1 MDEATPYALH
11 AQAARRALADSG
23 LDRALIDGLASAG
36 LGTLAPVEVAEY
48 LGLRPTW
55 VDSTSVGGA
64 TWEVMAAHAAD
75 AIAQRR
81 ANAVLLVYGSTARA
95 DIKAR
100 RRTSDLSF
108 GARGPLQFEVPYGHT
123 LIAKYAMAARRHMHQ
138 YGTTLEQL
146 AQVAVQAR
154 ANAAANPDALY
165 REPITVEDVLSGPM
179 IADPFTKLHCCV
191 RSDGGCAVLLVGEE
205 YVPDLARH
213 PVWVL
218 GAGTAVSHT
227 TMSEWEDFTVSP
239 AAVSGRAAFERA
251 GVTPR
256 DIDLAEIY
264 DAFTYMT
271 LVTLEDL
278 GFCAKGEGGAFVAEG
293 RLLRDG
299 SLPVN
304 TDGGG
309 LSACH
314 PGMRGLFLL
323 VEAVRQLR
331 GEADEARAVGGAD
344 EARAV
349 GGADEARAVGEADET
364 CAVGEADEVRA
375 VGGADEV
382 RAAGEADEVRA
393 AGEADEVR
401 AVGEAD
407 EVRAAGEADEA
418 GVAGA
423 TGAAAG
429 GRQVRRADGSLP
441 ELAVAS
447 GTGGWFCSSGTVV
460 LGRG

>member
-1 MDEATPYALH
+1 MSSAKRKRARKVAVVGVALSDCGRVDDATPYALH

-23 LDRALIDGLASAG
+23 LDRSAVDGLASAG

-55 VDSTSVGGA
+55 TDSTSVGGS

-75 AIAQRR
+75 AIAAGHAR
-81 ANAVLLVYGSTARA
+81 AVLLVYGSTARA
-95 DIKAR
+95 DIRAG
-100 RRTSDLSF
+100 RRTSNLSF

-123 LIAKYAMAARRHMHQ
+123 LVAKYAMAARRHMHQ

-146 AQVAVQAR
+146 ADIAVQAR
-154 ANAAANPDALY
+154 ANAAHNPDAMF
-165 REPITVEDVLSGPM
+165 RTPITVDEVLSGPM
-179 IADPFTKLHCCV
+179 IADPFTKLHCCI
-191 RSDGGCAVLLVGEE
+191 RSDGGCAVLLAGEE
-205 YVPDLARH
+205 YVRDTAKP

-218 GAGTAVSHT
+218 GAGTAISHT
-227 TMSEWEDFTVSP
+227 TMSEWDDFTVSP
-239 AAVSGRAAFERA
+239 AAASGRQAFERA
-251 GVTPR
+251 GVRPSE
-256 DIDLAEIY
+256 IDVAELY

-278 GFCAKGEGGAFVAEG
+278 GFCAKGEGGAFVGKG
-293 RLLRDG
+293 RLTLTGD
-299 SLPVN
+299 LPTN

-331 GEADEARAVGGAD
+331 GD
-344 EARAV
+344 
-349 GGADEARAVGEADET
+349 
-364 CAVGEADEVRA
+364 
-375 VGGADEV
+375 
-382 RAAGEADEVRA
+382 
-393 AGEADEVR
+393 
-401 AVGEAD
+401 
-407 EVRAAGEADEA
+407 
-418 GVAGA
+418 
-423 TGAAAG
+423 AG
-429 GRQVRRADGSLP
+429 GRQVRKANGRLP

-460 LGRG
+460 LGRD

>member
-1 MDEATPYALH
+1 MAGAFPRKVAVVGVALSDTGRVDDVTPYALH

-23 LDRALIDGLASAG
+23 LDRSVVDGFGSAG

-55 VDSTSVGGA
+55 LDSTGVGGA

-75 AIAQRR
+75 AIALGH
-81 ANAVLLVYGSTARA
+81 ADAVLLAYGSTARA
-95 DIKAR
+95 DIKAG
-100 RRTSDLSF
+100 RRTSNLSF
-108 GARGPLQFEVPYGHT
+108 GGRGPLQFEVPYGHT

-138 YGTTLEQL
+138 YGTTVEQL
-146 AQVAVQAR
+146 AEVAVQAR
-154 ANAAANPDALY
+154 ANAATNPDAMF
-165 REPITVEDVLSGPM
+165 RDPITVDDVLSGPV
-179 IADPFTKLHCCV
+179 IADPFTKLHCCI
-191 RSDGGCAVLLVGEE
+191 RSDGGCAVLLAAQE
-205 YVPDLARH
+205 YVADCAKS

-218 GAGTAVSHT
+218 GSGAAMSHT

-239 AAVSGRAAFERA
+239 AAVSGRIAFERA
-251 GVTPR
+251 GVRPA
-256 DIDLAEIY
+256 DIDIAEIY

-278 GFCAKGEGGAFVAEG
+278 GFCAKGEGGAFVEKG

-314 PGMRGLFLL
+314 PGMRGLFLI

-331 GEADEARAVGGAD
+331 GEAGPG
-344 EARAV
+344 
-349 GGADEARAVGEADET
+349 
-364 CAVGEADEVRA
+364 
-375 VGGADEV
+375 
-382 RAAGEADEVRA
+382 
-393 AGEADEVR
+393 
-401 AVGEAD
+401 
-407 EVRAAGEADEA
+407 
-418 GVAGA
+418 
-423 TGAAAG
+423 
-429 GRQVRRADGSLP
+429 QVRKADGRLP

-460 LGRG
+460 LGR

>member
-1 MDEATPYALH
+1 MTSGTTYGNRKVAVAGVALSDCGRVDRATPYALH

-23 LDRALIDGLASAG
+23 LDRAVIDGFASAG

-64 TWEVMAAHAAD
+64 TWEVLAAHAAD
-75 AIAQRR
+75 AIAAGH

-95 DIKAR
+95 DIKAG
-100 RRTSDLSF
+100 RRTSNLSF
-108 GARGPLQFEVPYGHT
+108 GTRGPLQFEAPYGHT

-138 YGTTLEQL
+138 YGTTLEEL

-154 ANAAANPDALY
+154 ANAAANPDAMY
-165 REPITVEDVLSGPM
+165 RDPITVDDVLDGPV
-179 IADPFTKLHCCV
+179 IADPFTKLHCCI
-191 RSDGGCAVLLVGEE
+191 RSDGGCAVLLVAED
-205 YVPDLARH
+205 YVQDLAKP

-218 GAGTAVSHT
+218 GSGTAVSHT
-227 TMSEWEDFTVSP
+227 TMSEWDDFTVSP
-239 AAVSGRAAFERA
+239 AAASGRLAFGRA
-251 GVTPR
+251 GVRPA
-256 DIDLAEIY
+256 DIDLAELY

-278 GFCAKGEGGAFVAEG
+278 GFCAKGEGGAFIGKG

-299 SLPVN
+299 ELPVN

-309 LSACH
+309 LAACH

-331 GEADEARAVGGAD
+331 GEAGPD
-344 EARAV
+344 
-349 GGADEARAVGEADET
+349 
-364 CAVGEADEVRA
+364 
-375 VGGADEV
+375 
-382 RAAGEADEVRA
+382 
-393 AGEADEVR
+393 
-401 AVGEAD
+401 
-407 EVRAAGEADEA
+407 
-418 GVAGA
+418 
-423 TGAAAG
+423 
-429 GRQVRRADGSLP
+429 RQVHKPDGRLP
-441 ELAVAS
+441 QLAVAS

>member
-1 MDEATPYALH
+1 MSTNSRDRRSPSRRRRVAVVGVSLSDCGRVDEATSYALH

-23 LDRALIDGLASAG
+23 LDRSAVDGLASAG

-48 LGLRPTW
+48 LGLRPRW
-55 VDSTSVGGA
+55 VDSTTVGGA

-75 AIAQRR
+75 AIAAGR

-95 DIKAR
+95 DIRAG
-100 RRTSDLSF
+100 RRTGNLSF
-108 GARGPLQFEVPYGHT
+108 GARGPLQFEVPYGHS
-123 LIAKYAMAARRHMHQ
+123 LIAKYAMAARRHMHE

-146 AQVAVQAR
+146 AEVAVQAR
-154 ANAAANPDALY
+154 AHAARNPEAMFRD
-165 REPITVEDVLSGPM
+165 PITVDDVLGGPM
-179 IADPFTKLHCCV
+179 IADPFTRLHCCI
-191 RSDGGCAVLLVGEE
+191 RSDGGCAVLLAAEE
-205 YVPDLARH
+205 YVPGTAKA

-218 GAGTAVSHT
+218 GTGEYVSHT
-227 TMSEWEDFTVSP
+227 TMSGWEDFTVSP
-239 AAVSGRAAFERA
+239 ASVSGRLAFERA
-251 GVTPR
+251 GVRPE

-278 GFCAKGEGGAFVAEG
+278 GFCAKGEGGAFFADED
-293 RLLRDG
+293 R
-299 SLPVN
+299 LPVN

-331 GEADEARAVGGAD
+331 GEAPGL
-344 EARAV
+344 
-349 GGADEARAVGEADET
+349 
-364 CAVGEADEVRA
+364 
-375 VGGADEV
+375 
-382 RAAGEADEVRA
+382 
-393 AGEADEVR
+393 
-401 AVGEAD
+401 
-407 EVRAAGEADEA
+407 
-418 GVAGA
+418 
-423 TGAAAG
+423 
-429 GRQVRRADGSLP
+429 QVRRPDGSLP